1 MSKYIN
7 VYRCMPDRMLKQL
20 MQFICGDDE
29 RIAFVSISE
38 LCKEAKENPKVYHYM
53 DLYFKM
59 LSNRNPSLRRRGI
72 IMIKAC
78 AKWDSKEKIAQ
89 NFQSLAKLIYDRN
102 KIVAIECINCIPELV
117 SAKPEIALSAY
128 NALTG
133 VNVSELEEDTKMLL
147 VNTLRDAAAKVSA
160 YIKCGGY
167 SAAE

>member
-1 MSKYIN
+1 
-7 VYRCMPDRMLKQL
+7 MPDRMLKQL

-78 AKWDSKEKIAQ
+78 AKWDSKEKITQ
-89 NFQSLAKLIYDRN
+89 NFQSLAKLIKDRN
-102 KIVAIECINCIPELV
+102 KIVAVECIKCIPELV
-117 SAKPEIALSAY
+117 SAKPEIAPLAY

-133 VNVSELEEDTKMLL
+133 VNVSELEEDTRPLL
-147 VNTLRDAAAKVSA
+147 VSTLREAAAKVSD
-160 YIKCGGY
+160 YIKCDEC
-167 SAAE
+167 SSFE